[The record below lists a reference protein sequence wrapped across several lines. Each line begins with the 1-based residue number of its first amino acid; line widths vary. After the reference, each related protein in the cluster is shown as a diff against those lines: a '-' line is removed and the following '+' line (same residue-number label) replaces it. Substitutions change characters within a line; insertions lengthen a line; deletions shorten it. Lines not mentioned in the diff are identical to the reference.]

1 MLGSRGSWK
10 NSGRI
15 LATACNYA
23 PKAAA
28 AFGIPLLMVLLNLF
42 VNFMPDKDP
51 KTIPIMSR
59 RLKSPPN
66 CSNLVGFV
74 LVG

>member
-1 MLGSRGSWK
+1 
-10 NSGRI
+10 
-15 LATACNYA
+15 
-23 PKAAA
+23 
-28 AFGIPLLMVLLNLF
+28 MVLLNLF